1 MHFKEI
7 LNLSLPLVP
16 AKRAHLGYSP
26 KMLDEFFRR
35 PCTLHKPGNGCQ
47 DWLFS
52 KRKPH
57 IPDFHFW
64 EALLVWHGDGS
75 KGVTEL
81 ARSEVD
87 PVITCA
93 NLFPSSK

>member
-1 MHFKEI
+1 M
-7 LNLSLPLVP
+7 NSSVDLVP
-16 AKRAHLGYSP
+16 YINQATAAKIGSLANAN
-26 KMLDEFFRR
+26 D
-35 PCTLHKPGNGCQ
+35 
-47 DWLFS
+47 
-52 KRKPH
+52 

-87 PVITCA
+87 PVITWA